1 MRAMA
6 FHSDDN
12 AYRIATACL
21 SIVAHCASEFDA
33 HEKDAAAATAAA
45 LAAFSAPVLPRFVNF

>member
-1 MRAMA
+1 MHAIA
-6 FHSDDN
+6 FHSDN
-12 AYRIATACL
+12 NVYRIATACL

-45 LAAFSAPVLPRFVNF
+45 VAAFSAPILPRYVHF